1 MATNLTCVNSACG
14 RPPSRERAGP
24 GYLQEHLLR
33 LSLQEMGLW
42 TTGGLTSQTAGNPGE
57 RLRALQGTRAR
68 RVAETEAQS
77 RALERR
83 GEGER

>member
-1 MATNLTCVNSACG
+1 MGTNLTCIDSACG
-14 RPPSRERAGP
+14 RSPSTESAGP
-24 GYLQEHLLR
+24 GYLQE
-33 LSLQEMGLW
+33 MGPW

-83 GEGER
+83 SEGER